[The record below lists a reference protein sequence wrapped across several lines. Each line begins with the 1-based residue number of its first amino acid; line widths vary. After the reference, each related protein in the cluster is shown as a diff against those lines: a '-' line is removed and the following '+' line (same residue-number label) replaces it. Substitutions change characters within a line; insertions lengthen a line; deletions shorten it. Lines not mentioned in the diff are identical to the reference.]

1 MTTPS
6 FGFGT
11 ADNPIRTTLRNNI
24 GLLSLLSLLLSFFA
38 LLAM

>member
-11 ADNPIRTTLRNNI
+11 ADNPITTTLRNDV
-24 GLLSLLSLLLSFFA
+24 GLLLLLALLSGCFA